1 MKSALSLER
10 ALALAVRLCGS
21 VFVLL
26 FFAFLVL
33 PVAVVAVMSFTNQMY
48 LTFPPTGWATK
59 WYTEV
64 WNTPRWFLALWNSGA
79 IALPV
84 ALLSV
89 ILGTLT
95 ALAVARSG
103 MRWPR
108 LVAALIVAPLM
119 LPHVIIAIGL
129 YPTMLDLGLAST
141 YIAVIIGHTVV
152 ATPFVFTTVSASLQS
167 YDHALELAA
176 MTMGANPWRA
186 FWRVTF
192 PMVRASMA
200 TGGVF
205 AFAVSF
211 DELMLSLFLTSPR
224 TITLPRL
231 LWEHLAQEVT
241 PAIAAVA
248 TVILAITLV
257 LLGIALI
264 FRRGNADAAVQGL

>member
-1 MKSALSLER
+1 
-10 ALALAVRLCGS
+10 
-21 VFVLL
+21 
-26 FFAFLVL
+26 
-33 PVAVVAVMSFTNQMY
+33 MY
-48 LTFPPTGWATK
+48 LTFPPTGWATS
-59 WYTEV
+59 WYVEV
-64 WNTPRWFLALWNSGA
+64 WNTPRWLVALWNSVR

-89 ILGTLT
+89 ALGTLT

-103 MRWPR
+103 MRWTR
-108 LVAALIVAPLM
+108 LVAAMIVAPLM

-129 YPTMLDLGLAST
+129 YPTMLDLHLAST
-141 YIAVIIGHTVV
+141 YAAVIIGHTVV
-152 ATPFVFTTVSASLQS
+152 ATPFVFTTVSAALQS

-176 MTMGANPWRA
+176 MTMGANAWRA

-224 TITLPRL
+224 TETLPRL
-231 LWEHLAQEVT
+231 LWEHLAQNVT

-248 TVILAITLV
+248 TVILAITLA
-257 LLGIALI
+257 LLGAILL
-264 FRRGNADAAVQGL
+264 FRRGGADAAMQGL

>member
-1 MKSALSLER
+1 
-10 ALALAVRLCGS
+10 
-21 VFVLL
+21 VLL
-26 FFAFLVL
+26 FFTFLVL

-59 WYTEV
+59 WYAEV
-64 WNTPRWFLALWNSGA
+64 WNTPRWFVALWNSVE

-95 ALAVARSG
+95 ALAVGRSG
-103 MRWPR
+103 MRWTR

-129 YPTMLDLGLAST
+129 YPTMLDLHLAST
-141 YIAVIIGHTVV
+141 YAAVIIGHTVV

-176 MTMGANPWRA
+176 MTMGANTWRA
-186 FWRVTF
+186 FWGVTF
-192 PMVRASMA
+192 PMIRASMT

-231 LWEHLAQEVT
+231 LWEHLAQNVT

-248 TVILAITLV
+248 TVILAITLA
-257 LLGIALI
+257 LLAIVLI
-264 FRRGNADAAVQGL
+264 FRRGDADAAVQAL